1 MSNKRAST
9 LISNARSAQN
19 KKSPFIFS
27 GSIKKFHGLY
37 LVFDHIALLHG
48 DTCIASNSLGLYWP
62 LPFLVT
68 KSN

>member
-27 GSIKKFHGLY
+27 GRESLDSKKKFHGLY
-37 LVFDHIALLHG
+37 L
-48 DTCIASNSLGLYWP
+48 ASS
-62 LPFLVT
+62 V
-68 KSN
+68 